1 MPGSRVDVDET
12 LIEALRADPR
22 ASVLSLS
29 RTTGFPRALIA
40 TRLKDLIDDEFVRVK
55 GVMHPQY
62 HGPTIIAHASV
73 TTIGPVGPIA
83 ELVSELAE
91 TIFVSIVAGE
101 YDLIFE
107 SRVSDNAHLHRLL
120 AKVRSHPNV
129 AKINTIVFSTVYK
142 GYLEHDP
149 LTPISID
156 DVDVELLR
164 ELEQDG
170 RRSWQEL
177 AQIVELS
184 PSAVRARVHRMLDAG
199 IAQIIVVQE
208 RGRFGPAITCGVGLT
223 LSIDA
228 ASVLPQLAQERYVEF
243 AVSTVGRFDALMT
256 LRAATP
262 VELFESFEVIR
273 AYPEVTGMESWA
285 HLNAVKEDYTRRIDG
300 SSSQYDTSFPDFLLT
315 HDSTAIAK
323 HK

>member
-1 MPGSRVDVDET
+1 MPGSRADIDEK
-12 LIEALRADPR
+12 LIDALREDPR

-29 RTTGFPRALIA
+29 RTTGAPRALVA
-40 TRLKDLIDDEFVRVK
+40 ARLKELIDGEFLRII
-55 GVMHPQY
+55 GVLHPQY
-62 HGPTIIAHASV
+62 HGTTIIAHASV
-73 TTIGPVGPIA
+73 PTVGPVAPIA
-83 ELVSELAE
+83 QLVSKLPE
-91 TIFVSIVAGE
+91 TIFVSIIAGE

-107 SRVSDNAHLHRLL
+107 SRVSDSAHLHRLL
-120 AKVRSHPNV
+120 AQVRSHPNV

-156 DVDVELLR
+156 DVDLELLG
-164 ELEQDG
+164 ELELDG

-177 AQIVELS
+177 AQTVELS

-208 RGRFGPAITCGVGLT
+208 RGRFGHAITCGVGLT
-223 LSIDA
+223 LNTDA
-228 ASVLPQLAQERYVEF
+228 ASVLPQLCQERYVEF

-262 VELFESFEVIR
+262 IDLFASFEAIR
-273 AYPEVTGMESWA
+273 SYPEVTGMESWA
-285 HLNAVKEDYTRRIDG
+285 HLNAVKEDYTRRIG
-300 SSSQYDTSFPDFLLT
+300 
-315 HDSTAIAK
+315 
-323 HK
+323 